1 MIQSKHKI
9 NYFKA
14 ESIAFSGIRFSYIK
28 DSYLSDQE
36 KGNYL
41 FLHCLAYPT
50 WSNTFPSPQNVL
62 SGLRKIPHSLNIKN
76 FPAVPIS
83 HLQLL

>member
-14 ESIAFSGIRFSYIK
+14 ESIAFSAIR
-28 DSYLSDQE
+28 YLSDQE